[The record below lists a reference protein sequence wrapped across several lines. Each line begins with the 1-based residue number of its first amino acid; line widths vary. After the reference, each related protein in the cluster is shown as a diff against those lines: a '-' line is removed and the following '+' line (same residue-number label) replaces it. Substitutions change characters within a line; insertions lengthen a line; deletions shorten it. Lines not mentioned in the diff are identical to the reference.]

1 MPYDPAVRN
10 RLPTLFEVLNLR
22 TQAPVDLW
30 CFYVFMREEYRGIEY
45 LDFWLAVVKHLSLCR
60 NYVRGLRQSILA
72 SERDMSS
79 SRTSSVLLDTLI
91 QDGTLDDTDSHRLS
105 AFLRGEDAEGNPGSI
120 YRLSALLDTLSTKD
134 QNLATELQQLR
145 THHQQQQQLLQ
156 QQQQQPQQDP
166 QYNLPHPNTSAAAA
180 AWAQEKR
187 RPPTQGSSP
196 IRVVMGSPQTPD
208 RGSSFYFSE
217 KNAQNDGAHSP
228 AGYQPS
234 HAVAANVTPTTNPI
248 PAPTR
253 RGPSATTSMLY
264 DQGLSATPPA
274 KPQRDS
280 EISTNTN
287 NKFPNHVP
295 QPMPSEATTS
305 FVTRNDI
312 KQSTH
317 YILVTYFIPGAER
330 EIVLPQRIMR
340 SVRHAI
346 ETEGRDDPEVFDEAR
361 EYVFEAMQREA
372 FPAFLAAKALGNM
385 TPFGSVVRLVLGLL
399 AMFAGFWLAFVFI
412 LLDWQPKRERCWI
425 ILPFAVGVY
434 LICAGL
440 YNLDPLLALLGYS
453 ESTSGGSSSSSSANG
468 NTSSSSWRKV
478 GRRLLRVRE
487 PYVRQLLVK
496 RSVYVLC
503 VIVAVCACFVVLFA
517 LVPGHR
523 L

>member
-1 MPYDPAVRN
+1 MSHPADATRN

-60 NYVRGLRQSILA
+60 NYVRGLRQSIIA

-105 AFLRGEDAEGNPGSI
+105 AFLRGEDPDGNPGSL

-134 QNLATELQQLR
+134 QHLANEIQQLR
-145 THHQQQQQLLQ
+145 AQQQTQQIHHQNHQMNDLH
-156 QQQQQPQQDP
+156 
-166 QYNLPHPNTSAAAA
+166 NLPSPNTSAAAA

-187 RPPTQGSSP
+187 KPVGANGSP
-196 IRVVMGSPQTPD
+196 IRVVLPQSPLTNHSANSLLDEKVESPD
-208 RGSSFYFSE
+208 PRFDQ
-217 KNAQNDGAHSP
+217 AGATAS
-228 AGYQPS
+228 YRPS
-234 HAVAANVTPTTNPI
+234 NPVAANVTPTTNPI
-248 PAPTR
+248 PR
-253 RGPSATTSMLY
+253 SGTTSALY
-264 DQGLSATPPA
+264 DQGLSATPP
-274 KPQRDS
+274 QRTGTNGS
-280 EISTNTN
+280 EPKFTNY
-287 NKFPNHVP
+287 VQ
-295 QPMPSEATTS
+295 QPMPSEATSS

-340 SVRHAI
+340 AVRHAI
-346 ETEGRDDPEVFDEAR
+346 EVDGRDDPEVFDEAR

-372 FPAFLAAKALGNM
+372 FRAFLAAKALGNT
-385 TPFGSVVRLVLGLL
+385 TPFGSVIRLIVGLV
-399 AMFAGFWLAFVFI
+399 AMFAAFWVAFI
-412 LLDWQPKRERCWI
+412 LIFLDWDPKSTRLWL
-425 ILPFAVGVY
+425 ILPFSVGVY
-434 LICAGL
+434 GICSGL
-440 YNLDPLLALLGYS
+440 YNLDPLLAILGYS
-453 ESTSGGSSSSSSANG
+453 ETGPGKMI
-468 NTSSSSWRKV
+468 RIK
-478 GRRLLRVRE
+478 E
-487 PYVRQLLVK
+487 PYVRSLLVK
-496 RSVYVLC
+496 RSCYVLG
-503 VIVAVCACFVVLFA
+503 VIVVVTAAFVVLFA

>member
-1 MPYDPAVRN
+1 MSTAPYQPDSTTRN

-91 QDGTLDDTDSHRLS
+91 RDGTLDDTDSHRLS
-105 AFLRGEDAEGNPGSI
+105 AFLRGEDTDGNPGSI

-134 QNLATELQQLR
+134 QNLALEIQQLR
-145 THHQQQQQLLQ
+145 SHQLQ
-156 QQQQQPQQDP
+156 QQQQQQQQQQSQFNDS
-166 QYNLPHPNTSAAAA
+166 YSLPGPNTSAAAA

-187 RPPTQGSSP
+187 KPTGTGSP
-196 IRVVMGSPQTPD
+196 IRVVVPQSPEPTVRHNRQ
-208 RGSSFYFSE
+208 SSNSLFDE
-217 KNAQNDGAHSP
+217 KVEGNLEAPGRYVDDPNMSYRSSNP
-228 AGYQPS
+228 
-234 HAVAANVTPTTNPI
+234 VAANVTPTTNPI
-248 PAPTR
+248 PR
-253 RGPSATTSMLY
+253 SGTTSALY
-264 DQGLSATPPA
+264 DQGLSATPP
-274 KPQRDS
+274 QRQS
-280 EISTNTN
+280 AA
-287 NKFPNHVP
+287 KFPNHIP
-295 QPMPSEATTS
+295 QPMPSEATSS

-340 SVRHAI
+340 AVRHAI
-346 ETEGRDDPEVFDEAR
+346 EVEGRDDPEVFDDAR

-372 FPAFLAAKALGNM
+372 FRAFLAAKALGNI
-385 TPFGSVVRLVLGLL
+385 TPFGSVVRLIIGLVS
-399 AMFAGFWLAFVFI
+399 MFGAFWTAFVLIF
-412 LLDWQPKRERCWI
+412 LDWDPKSTRLWL
-425 ILPFAVGVY
+425 ILPFAVGIY
-434 LICAGL
+434 GICAGL
-440 YNLDPLLALLGYS
+440 YNLDPVLAILGYS
-453 ESTSGGSSSSSSANG
+453 ETGPG
-468 NTSSSSWRKV
+468 KV
-478 GRRLLRVRE
+478 IRIKE
-487 PYVRQLLVK
+487 PYVRSLLVK
-496 RSVYVLC
+496 RSVYVLV
-503 VIVAVCACFVVLFA
+503 VIVLVTACFVVLFA